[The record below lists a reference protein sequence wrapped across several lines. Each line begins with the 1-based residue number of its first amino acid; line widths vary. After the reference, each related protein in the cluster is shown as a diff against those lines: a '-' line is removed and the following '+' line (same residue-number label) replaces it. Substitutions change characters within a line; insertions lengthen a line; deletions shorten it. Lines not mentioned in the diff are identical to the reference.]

1 MLVLACFDIENDKTR
16 RQVGHLL
23 GGYGDRVQR
32 SVFEVLFKNQ
42 QECEKVFD
50 ELIALLN
57 NGDDL
62 RFYPLCKRCA
72 DKAVGTL
79 EDPGDLNKPLVI

>member
-1 MLVLACFDIENDKTR
+1 MLVLACFDIEDDKTR

-32 SVFEVLFKNQ
+32 SVFEVLFKNP
-42 QECEKVFD
+42 QECKKVFD
-50 ELIALLN
+50 DLMNIIDD
-57 NGDDL
+57 GDDL

-72 DKAVGTL
+72 DKAVGSI
-79 EDPGDLNKPLVI
+79 ENPGDLNRPLVI

>member
-1 MLVLACFDIENDKTR
+1 MLVLVCFDIEDDKTR

-32 SVFEVLFKNQ
+32 SVFEVLFKNP

-72 DKAVGTL
+72 DKAVGTI
-79 EDPGDLNKPLVI
+79 EDPGGLNKPLVI